1 VTPTAPPAEPPSP
14 DLDALIQTLA
24 ALPARLEEEL
34 RALTSEAAIRDAQA
48 RALKGPI
55 AAAQAA
61 IRQAPGP
68 MKRTIGAALNQ
79 AKTGVEAAT
88 AARLES
94 LATEL
99 LDVDLKRQIDVT
111 LPGRAPRAGHLH
123 LITQVRRDLVAIFQ
137 ELGFEIAEGPQVETD
152 FNNFEALNIPK
163 DHPARDMQD
172 TFYVTDDVVLRTH
185 TSPVQIRT
193 MLATQP
199 PVKIICPGQVY
210 RRDDDPTHS
219 RMFTQVEGL
228 LVDRDVSMADLKGTL
243 LHFVHRF
250 FGADVKLRFRPSFFP
265 FTEPSAEVDMSCI
278 FCGGSGCRLC
288 KQTGWLEIGG
298 SGMVDPEVFKAVG
311 YDPEAV
317 TGYAFGLGIERMAM
331 LRHGVNDIRLYY
343 EGDVRFLRQF

>member
-1 VTPTAPPAEPPSP
+1 VASADPPATPNAT
-14 DLDALIQTLA
+14 DLDALLA
-24 ALPARLEEEL
+24 VLDALPARFEAEL
-34 RALTSEAAIRDAQA
+34 AALGTDVAVRDAQA

-55 AAAQAA
+55 AEGQAA

-68 MKRTIGAALNQ
+68 MKRTIGAALNK
-79 AKTGVEAAT
+79 AKTAVEAA
-88 AARLES
+88 AAVRLE
-94 LATEL
+94 AIAREA
-99 LDVDLKRQIDVT
+99 LDADLKRSIDVS
-111 LPGRAPRAGHLH
+111 LPGRATRAGHLH
-123 LITQVRRDLVAIFQ
+123 IITQVRRDIVDIFR

-172 TFYVTDDVVLRTH
+172 TFYVSDDVVLRTH

-193 MLATQP
+193 MLRQKP
-199 PVKIICPGQVY
+199 PVKVICPGLVY

-243 LHFVHRF
+243 LHFVRRF
-250 FGADVKLRFRPSFFP
+250 FGGEIKLRFRPSFFP

-278 FCGGSGCRLC
+278 FCGGTGCRLC
-288 KQTGWLEIGG
+288 KQSGWLEIGG

-331 LRHGVNDIRLYY
+331 LRHGINDIRLYY
-343 EGDVRFLRQF
+343 EGDVRFLQQF